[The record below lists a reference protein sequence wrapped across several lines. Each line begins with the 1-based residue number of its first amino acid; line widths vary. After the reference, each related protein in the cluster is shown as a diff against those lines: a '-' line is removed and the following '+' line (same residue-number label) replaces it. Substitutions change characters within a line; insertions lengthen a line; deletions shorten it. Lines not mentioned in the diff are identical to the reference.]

1 MRSWLNGYGGEINK
15 DGKDFSDSNFLN
27 NAFSAAEQSAI
38 KTTNVVNDDNSDYG
52 TDGGNNTSDKVYLLS
67 IDEVTNPAYGFNSSR
82 SNLAESRRALNT
94 AFAKGQGAWTS
105 TSEEYAENGYWWL
118 RSPGCNCNYASY
130 VDRSGHVC
138 TSGVSVDY
146 NISAARPALHLNL
159 SSLSSWSYAGTV
171 TSEGGETPLPSEP
184 GNTQKPQE
192 TSAPGTPSV
201 ALSAPQPG
209 TPVISAP
216 GIPSAS
222 VKSKVGKVSALKL
235 KQKKHTVTVSWKKLT
250 GAKGYQ
256 ICYSTSKKWKG
267 KKQKL
272 VSKNKAVIKKLK
284 KKKTYYFRVRA
295 YRLEGTKKVYGAW
308 SNMKKIKIKK

>member
-1 MRSWLNGYGGEINK
+1 MW
-15 DGKDFSDSNFLN
+15 
-27 NAFSAAEQSAI
+27 EQCHHR
-38 KTTNVVNDDNSDYG
+38 DD
-52 TDGGNNTSDKVYLLS
+52 
-67 IDEVTNPAYGFNSSR
+67 
-82 SNLAESRRALNT
+82 
-94 AFAKGQGAWTS
+94 
-105 TSEEYAENGYWWL
+105 
-118 RSPGCNCNYASY
+118 
-130 VDRSGHVC
+130 
-138 TSGVSVDY
+138 
-146 NISAARPALHLNL
+146 AARPALHLNL